1 VHQHQQ
7 RLSFHFAFSGTL
19 TQLDAPGH
27 FKQQLYFF
35 GIPGPSVDYNVIYI
49 DDEVAVE
56 YDCNDSWL
64 FGRDYCVH
72 ILSRKPTLSQ
82 EKVDEMIAF
91 SEGLG
96 LNTDNIAY
104 LAGDQDGCW

>member
-1 VHQHQQ
+1 M
-7 RLSFHFAFSGTL
+7 
-19 TQLDAPGH
+19 
-27 FKQQLYFF
+27 
-35 GIPGPSVDYNVIYI
+35 DYNVIYI

-91 SEGLG
+91 SGTE
-96 LNTDNIAY
+96 
-104 LAGDQDGCW
+104 

>member
-1 VHQHQQ
+1 MQ
-7 RLSFHFAFSGTL
+7 RTSAKGCHSIFALFSGTL

-27 FKQQLYFF
+27 FQQQLYFF

-49 DDEVAVE
+49 DEEVAVE

-91 SEGLG
+91 AGSIISILLRGF
-96 LNTDNIAY
+96 Y
-104 LAGDQDGCW
+104 LK

>member
-1 VHQHQQ
+1 M
-7 RLSFHFAFSGTL
+7 
-19 TQLDAPGH
+19 
-27 FKQQLYFF
+27 
-35 GIPGPSVDYNVIYI
+35 IYI

-82 EKVDEMIAF
+82 EKIDEMIAF
-91 SEGLG
+91 SGTSAAPFHFIEVL
-96 LNTDNIAY
+96 LSKVEI
-104 LAGDQDGCW
+104 

>member
-1 VHQHQQ
+1 M
-7 RLSFHFAFSGTL
+7 
-19 TQLDAPGH
+19 
-27 FKQQLYFF
+27 
-35 GIPGPSVDYNVIYI
+35 DYNVIYI
-49 DDEVAVE
+49 DEEVAVE

-91 SEGLG
+91 AGSIISILLRGF
-96 LNTDNIAY
+96 Y
-104 LAGDQDGCW
+104 LK